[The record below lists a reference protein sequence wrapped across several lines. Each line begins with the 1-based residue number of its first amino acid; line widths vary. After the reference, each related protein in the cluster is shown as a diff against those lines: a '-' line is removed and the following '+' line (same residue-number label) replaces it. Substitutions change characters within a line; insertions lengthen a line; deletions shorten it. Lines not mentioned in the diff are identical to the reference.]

1 MNTMRLPDA
10 AGAAGVLA
18 AILHF
23 AGALKS
29 APPLARL
36 PFDLTAVAAAGLLGL
51 LVLLGA
57 SRHWHAAR
65 ILAIPLA
72 ACGALWVW
80 LVLAGGWSAS
90 RGVLAAKLTEAVLIG
105 PPMLLAGLAMAG
117 DDAALRRMAGATI
130 AIGVFTGAAIAWG
143 LATDGVVLGG
153 RPDANRDQVRVQY
166 QVAGLAIAS
175 AAALAAIRAAEA
187 RGAAA
192 LCWLALVGGLA
203 AAALLP
209 GGRTALA
216 SLAVAVA
223 VAPAILPWRAGR
235 RGRALLWPAGMTC
248 GGIALVAAVLAD
260 PSVSFGL
267 RTLERLADGALVQES
282 ARASLWGAA
291 LGEGGAALP
300 WGLGT
305 GGFAMAAGHGDWRG
319 LHPHNHALEALA
331 EGGLPGLVLW
341 LAAFGG
347 GAAAAVRLAARAAP
361 WRAARIAALVLPM
374 ALTVM
379 VSTDLGNRMAWFAL
393 GLALGLGVSAT
404 SRHVPALRQAG
415 A

>member
-1 MNTMRLPDA
+1 MTAIRLPDIA
-10 AGAAGVLA
+10 AAAGVLA

-36 PFDLTAVAAAGLLGL
+36 PFDLTAVAAALLLGA
-51 LVLLGA
+51 LVLLAA
-57 SRHWHAAR
+57 SRHWRAAP
-65 ILAIPLA
+65 AIALPLA

-90 RGVLAAKLTEAVLIG
+90 RSVLAAKLTDAVLIG
-105 PPMLLAGLAMAG
+105 PPMLFAGLAIAG
-117 DDAALRRMAGATI
+117 DAAALRRMADAAI
-130 AIGVFTGAAIAWG
+130 AIGAFTAAAVAWG
-143 LATDGVVLGG
+143 IATDGVVLGG
-153 RPDANRDQVRVQY
+153 PPGASPEQVRVQY

-187 RGAAA
+187 RGGAA
-192 LCWLALVGGLA
+192 LCWLVVVGGLA

-216 SLAVAVA
+216 SLALAVA
-223 VAPAILPWRAGR
+223 VAPAILPWRAR
-235 RGRALLWPAGMTC
+235 RRCRALLWPAGMAC
-248 GGIALVAAVLAD
+248 GGAALLVAVLAD
-260 PSVSFGL
+260 PSLSFGL
-267 RTLERLADGALVQES
+267 RTLERLTEGALVQES

-305 GGFAMAAGHGDWRG
+305 GGFAIAAGHGDWRG

-331 EGGLPGLVLW
+331 EGGLPGLLLW

-347 GAAAAVRLAARAAP
+347 GAVAAGAQAARAAP
-361 WRAARIAALVLPM
+361 WRAARVDPIE
-374 ALTVM
+374 
-379 VSTDLGNRMAWFAL
+379 
-393 GLALGLGVSAT
+393 GLRA
-404 SRHVPALRQAG
+404 
-415 A
+415 